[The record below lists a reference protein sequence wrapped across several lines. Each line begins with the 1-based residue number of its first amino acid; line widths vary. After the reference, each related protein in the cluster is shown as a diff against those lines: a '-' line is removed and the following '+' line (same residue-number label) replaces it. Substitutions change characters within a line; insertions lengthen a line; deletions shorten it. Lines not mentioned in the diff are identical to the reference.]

1 MTLSRLKNNKKKG
14 QVIINNLCS
23 YIRSPFP
30 LALKAEMFEGD
41 SEPDD
46 YEGDFS
52 KDQAAFREEQDVRRT
67 VFVEIS
73 KRSSTLCRKREGRGD
88 RHLQRME

>member
-1 MTLSRLKNNKKKG
+1 
-14 QVIINNLCS
+14 
-23 YIRSPFP
+23 
-30 LALKAEMFEGD
+30 MFEGD

-73 KRSSTLCRKREGRGD
+73 KRSSTSLGMRFAR
-88 RHLQRME
+88 